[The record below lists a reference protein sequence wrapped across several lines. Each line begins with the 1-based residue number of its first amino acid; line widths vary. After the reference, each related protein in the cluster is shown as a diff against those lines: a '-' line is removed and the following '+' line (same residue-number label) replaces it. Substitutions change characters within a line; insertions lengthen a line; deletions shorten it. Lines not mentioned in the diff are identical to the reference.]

1 MVTYIFQRL
10 FSILVSLF
18 GVSLLVFFMVHL
30 IPGDAALTIL
40 GERAS
45 EESLAKLRQEMGLNL
60 PLYQQYGKYLWDL
73 IHFNLGRS
81 FRTNQQVVDDLVRY
95 FPATVVLSIFQYGS
109 FSHHASAKWVLVL
122 NNTSRHPPPPHP
134 SPSLRPSMGQSHP
147 SLGWPLPGPVS
158 VVKPQPILTSK

>member
-1 MVTYIFQRL
+1 LVTYIFQRL

-81 FRTNQQVVDDLVRY
+81 FRTNQ
-95 FPATVVLSIFQYGS
+95 
-109 FSHHASAKWVLVL
+109 
-122 NNTSRHPPPPHP
+122 
-134 SPSLRPSMGQSHP
+134 
-147 SLGWPLPGPVS
+147 
-158 VVKPQPILTSK
+158 